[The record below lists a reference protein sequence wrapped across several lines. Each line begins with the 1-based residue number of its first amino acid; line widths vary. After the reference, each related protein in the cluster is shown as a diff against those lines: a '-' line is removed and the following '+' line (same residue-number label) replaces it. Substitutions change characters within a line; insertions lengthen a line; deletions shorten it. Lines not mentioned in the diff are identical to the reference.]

1 MVYDNRRPIK
11 ARCTQIKNQSKP
23 HYFFDGKH
31 AAISC
36 RDDIECGK
44 PVLYTVTDKGK
55 VFGIL
60 LYDNCGNYLLQ
71 TKIRGLSSV
80 SIDGQFSSLDSN
92 YLQALINL
100 YSDYPETLDIRYC
113 PKEISETDKKL
124 ITQARANDDSFARK
138 AATIPITYLNNI
150 FQVQKLI
157 SSITTML

>member
-1 MVYDNRRPIK
+1 M
-11 ARCTQIKNQSKP
+11 AQIKNQSKP

-100 YSDYPETLDIRYC
+100 YSDLGYLLCCAHSFRELL
-113 PKEISETDKKL
+113 KISLAL
-124 ITQARANDDSFARK
+124 IPLSALF
-138 AATIPITYLNNI
+138 L
-150 FQVQKLI
+150 
-157 SSITTML
+157 